1 MNLEGQ
7 TEASRDKKRGLTNR
21 HAFMIGVGLT
31 LGVLAAALFLLSQGG
46 RRVTVLD
53 MEHLDAIHHPPIMAE
68 SVPSYGPHHHH
79 PSIDC
84 QNYTGEVEPVSDSKK
99 IASLARD
106 LEGRTVKVKAFV
118 VGAFYDIMDTNWYQ
132 LCDTT
137 RGDVLVVQS
146 DSRIARK
153 QVVTVTGQLT
163 FDQQIARV
171 YNFERLIVDG
181 VFPKA
186 KKLRRPPPAGITEL

>member
-1 MNLEGQ
+1 M
-7 TEASRDKKRGLTNR
+7 KNR
-21 HAFMIGVGLT
+21 HAFMIGVGVTLAVLT
-31 LGVLAAALFLLSQGG
+31 TALFLLSQDG
-46 RRVTVLD
+46 RRVAVLNV
-53 MEHLDAIHHPPIMAE
+53 ENLDAIHHPPIMAE
-68 SVPSYGPHHHH
+68 SIPSYAPHHHH

-84 QNYTGEVEPVSDSKK
+84 QKYTGEVEPLSDSKK
-99 IASLARD
+99 ISALARD
-106 LEGRTVKVKAFV
+106 LEGSTVKVKAFV

-146 DSRIARK
+146 DVRIARK

-181 VFPKA
+181 VFPDA
-186 KKLRRPPPAGITEL
+186 KKLRRPPPEGITEL